1 MADNK
6 KNPRNQNSPLFQRL
20 TRLFS
25 GPIVNYKAQQVRN
38 NRKYSVDKYAPK
50 FRSIGGQS
58 FKHKSYNPYESIS
71 TAMMNNYNRVERYS
85 DFDQMEFMPELAS
98 ALDVYADEITTHS
111 EFHKSL
117 IIECQNE
124 EIREI
129 LETLFFKVLN
139 IDANLFGWVRSM
151 CKYGDFFGYLDI
163 DEDLGIKSLIGLP
176 VSEIERMEGTDQTN
190 PNYIQYQ
197 WNTGGLTF
205 ENWQLAHFRVLGND
219 KYVPY
224 GTSVLDP
231 GRRIWRQLTL
241 LEDAM
246 IAYRVVRSPQ
256 RKQFKIDVGGIPP
269 EEVEQ
274 YMQKIITMM
283 KRHQVVDDTSGRV
296 DLRYNPLSI
305 EEDYYIPTRNGQ
317 SSVDISTV
325 QGDTWGTAIEDIKYL
340 QNKLFAAIKIPMSY
354 LIRGG
359 DGATEEHAALA
370 QKDIR
375 FGRTIQRLQRSV
387 ITELEKMATVHL
399 YTLGY
404 RGNDL
409 IGFNLKLHNPSRIS
423 AMQEIEALSSKLDV
437 ASKAR
442 ADMYS
447 NRWIAN
453 NILGLSDEEVIRNT
467 REKFYDKQIETAL
480 TKVSEAAGEG
490 LASETLTG
498 TGFGGI
504 GDIGLGDTAEAAP
517 GGLETAPVTPEV
529 EAPTPAAEPEAP
541 AAPEAGAAPAGGEDV
556 LLATPEGGG
565 KRKKDKPAVE
575 YAEYADGSYVTKG
588 SKGKRYT
595 KKKYDGREKA
605 GRKESWG
612 ATKPRKS
619 RNINRAMSVG
629 TLVKENKSNYSEDF
643 ENKMSS
649 LNEEMDRILSEDL

>member
-6 KNPRNQNSPLFQRL
+6 NNPRNPNSPLFQRL

-25 GPIVNYKAQQVRN
+25 GPIVNYRAQQVRN
-38 NRKYSVDKYAPK
+38 NRKYSVDKYGSK

-58 FKHKSYNPYESIS
+58 FKRKSYNPYESIS
-71 TAMMNNYNRVERYS
+71 TAMMNNYNRAERYS

-117 IIECQNE
+117 IIDCQNE

-163 DEDLGIKSLIGLP
+163 DEELGIKSFIGLP
-176 VSEIERMEGTDQTN
+176 VNEIERMEGTDQSN
-190 PNYIQYQ
+190 PNYVQYQ

-219 KYVPY
+219 KYQPY

-283 KRHQVVDDTSGRV
+283 KRHQVVDDNNGRV

-354 LIRGG
+354 LVRGE
-359 DGATEEHAALA
+359 GATEEQAALA

-375 FGRTIQRLQRSV
+375 FGRTIQRLQRAV
-387 ITELEKMATVHL
+387 VAELDKMATIHL

-409 IGFNLKLHNPSRIS
+409 INFDLRLHNPSRIS
-423 AMQEIEALSSKLDV
+423 MMQEIESLSSKLDV
-437 ASKAR
+437 AAKASQFV
-442 ADMYS
+442 YS
-447 NRWIAN
+447 NRWVAKN
-453 NILGLSDEEVIRNT
+453 VLGLSEEELVRNI
-467 REKFYDKQIETAL
+467 REKFYDKQTETAL
-480 TKVSEAAGEG
+480 AKVAETQGEG
-490 LASETLTG
+490 LAAETLTG
-498 TGFGGI
+498 TGFGGA
-504 GDIGLGDTAEAAP
+504 GDLGLGVTETPTADLDIEAPA
-517 GGLETAPVTPEV
+517 TPEA
-529 EAPTPAAEPEAP
+529 ESPLAAEPAETPEP
-541 AAPEAGAAPAGGEDV
+541 ATPEAGGGEDV

-565 KRKKDKPAVE
+565 KKHDKPAAI
-575 YAEYADGSYVTKG
+575 YAEYEDGSHTTKG
-588 SKGKRYT
+588 SKGKRYFSV
-595 KKKYDGREKA
+595 KHDKRREA
-605 GRKESWG
+605 GRKESW
-612 ATKPRKS
+612 TNKPRKP
-619 RNINRAMSVG
+619 RNVFKAMSIG

-643 ENKMSS
+643 ENRMSS

>member
-6 KNPRNQNSPLFQRL
+6 NNPRNPNSPLFQRL

-58 FKHKSYNPYESIS
+58 FKRKSYNPYESIS
-71 TAMMNNYNRVERYS
+71 SAMMNNYNRAERYA

-98 ALDVYADEITTHS
+98 ALDIYADEITTHS

-117 IIECQNE
+117 MIDCQNE
-124 EIREI
+124 EIKEI
-129 LETLFFKVLN
+129 LDTLFHKVLN

-151 CKYGDFFGYLDI
+151 CKYGDFFGYLDL
-163 DEDLGIKSLIGLP
+163 DEQVGIKSFIGLP
-176 VSEIERMEGTDQTN
+176 VSEIERMEGTDQSN
-190 PNYIQYQ
+190 PNYVQYQ

-219 KYVPY
+219 KYAPY

-283 KRHQVVDDTSGRV
+283 KRHQVVDENNGRV

-354 LIRGG
+354 LIRGE
-359 DGATEEHAALA
+359 GATEEQAALS

-375 FGRTIQRLQRSV
+375 FARTIQRVQRAV
-387 ITELEKMATVHL
+387 VAELDKMATIHL

-409 IGFNLKLHNPSRIS
+409 INFNLKLHNPSRVS
-423 AMQEIEALSSKLDV
+423 MLQEMEMLNSRLDA

-442 ADMYS
+442 GDVYS
-447 NRWIAN
+447 NRWISK
-453 NILGLSDEEVIRNT
+453 NILGLSEEELIRNT

-480 TKVSEAAGEG
+480 AKVAEQQGEG
-490 LASETLTG
+490 LASEALTG
-498 TGFGGI
+498 TGFGGV
-504 GDIGLGDTAEAAP
+504 GDLGLGDTP
-517 GGLETAPVTPEV
+517 ETAPAADLDIETPDTPEA
-529 EAPTPAAEPEAP
+529 EPTPAAGPAETPEPAT
-541 AAPEAGAAPAGGEDV
+541 PEAGGGEDV

-565 KRKKDKPAVE
+565 KKRDKPAAI
-575 YAEYADGSYVTKG
+575 YAEYEDGSHTTKG
-588 SKGKRYT
+588 SKGKRYFSV
-595 KKKYDGREKA
+595 KHDKRREA

-612 ATKPRKS
+612 VGMPRKPR
-619 RNINRAMSVG
+619 NIFGAMAKG
-629 TLVKENKSNYSEDF
+629 TFIKENKSNYSEDF

>member
-6 KNPRNQNSPLFQRL
+6 NNPRNPNSPLFQRL

-25 GPIVNYKAQQVRN
+25 GPIVNYRAQQVRN
-38 NRKYSVDKYAPK
+38 NRKYSVDKYASK
-50 FRSIGGQS
+50 FRSVGGQS
-58 FKHKSYNPYESIS
+58 FKRKSYNPYESIS
-71 TAMMNNYNRVERYS
+71 TAMMNNYNRAERYA

-98 ALDVYADEITTHS
+98 ALDIYADEVTTHS

-117 IIECQNE
+117 IIDCQNE
-124 EIREI
+124 EIKDI
-129 LETLFFKVLN
+129 LETLFHKVLN
-139 IDANLFGWVRSM
+139 VDSNLFGWVRSM

-163 DEDLGIKSLIGLP
+163 DEEIGIKSFIGLP
-176 VSEIERMEGTDQTN
+176 VSEIERMEGTDQSN
-190 PNYIQYQ
+190 PNYVQYQ

-219 KYVPY
+219 KYTPY

-283 KRHQVVDDTSGRV
+283 KRHQVVDDKSGRV

-359 DGATEEHAALA
+359 DGATEEQASLA

-375 FGRTIQRLQRSV
+375 FARTIQRIQRAV
-387 ITELEKMATVHL
+387 VAELDKMATIHL

-409 IGFNLKLHNPSRIS
+409 ISFDLKLHNPSRVS
-423 AMQEIEALSSKLDV
+423 MLQEMEMMNQKLDA

-442 ADMYS
+442 GDVYS
-447 NRWIAN
+447 NRWIAK
-453 NILGLSDEEVIRNT
+453 NILGLSEEELIRNT

-480 TKVSEAAGEG
+480 AKIATEQGEG
-490 LASETLTG
+490 LAAETLTG
-498 TGFGGI
+498 GGFGGV
-504 GDIGLGDTAEAAP
+504 GDIGLGGEADLGAAP
-517 GGLETAPVTPEV
+517 AEPETGLGEVEPGAPAV
-529 EAPTPAAEPEAP
+529 EAPEPETPAPEPEA
-541 AAPEAGAAPAGGEDV
+541 AGGEDV

-565 KRKKDKPAVE
+565 KRSNDKPAAIYTE
-575 YAEYADGSYVTKG
+575 FADGSYTGPKD
-588 SKGKRYT
+588 KGKRY
-595 KKKYDGREKA
+595 KKVESDRRRNAKR
-605 GRKESWG
+605 RESWG
-612 ATKPRKS
+612 TSGPRKPRNVFAS
-619 RNINRAMSVG
+619 MAGGAFI
-629 TLVKENKSNYSEDF
+629 KENKSNYSEEF
-643 ENKMSS
+643 ENRMSS

>member
-20 TRLFS
+20 TKLFS

-38 NRKYSVDKYAPK
+38 NRKYSVDKYGSK
-50 FRSIGGQS
+50 FRSVGGQS
-58 FKHKSYNPYESIS
+58 FKRKSYNPYESIS
-71 TAMMNNYNRVERYS
+71 SGMMNSQNRAERYS

-98 ALDVYADEITTHS
+98 ALDIYADEITTHS

-117 IIECQNE
+117 MVDCQNE
-124 EIREI
+124 EIKEI
-129 LETLFFKVLN
+129 LETLFHKVLN
-139 IDANLFGWVRSM
+139 IDSNLFGWVRSM

-163 DEDLGIKSLIGLP
+163 DEDIGIKSFIGLP
-176 VSEIERMEGTDQTN
+176 VSEIERMEGTDQSN
-190 PNYIQYQ
+190 PNYVQYQ

-224 GTSVLDP
+224 GTSVLDS

-283 KRHQVVDDTSGRV
+283 KRHQVVDDKNGRV

-317 SSVDISTV
+317 ASVEIGTV
-325 QGDTWGTAIEDIKYL
+325 QGDTWGTAIDDIKYL
-340 QNKLFAAIKIPMSY
+340 QDKLFAAIKIPMSY
-354 LIRGG
+354 LIRGSDSSADAG
-359 DGATEEHAALA
+359 QAALA

-375 FGRTIQRLQRSV
+375 FGRTVQRIQRSV
-387 ITELEKMATVHL
+387 ISELDKIATIHL

-409 IGFNLKLHNPSRIS
+409 INFNLKLHNPSRIAS
-423 AMQEIEALSSKLDV
+423 MQELEALKTKIDI
-437 ASKAR
+437 AGTAR
-442 ADMYS
+442 GDIYS
-447 NRWIAN
+447 NRWIAK
-453 NILGLSDEEVIRNT
+453 NILGLSEEELVRNT
-467 REKFYDKQIETAL
+467 REKFYDKQ
-480 TKVSEAAGEG
+480 VEAAIAKIAGIQGEG
-490 LASETLTG
+490 LAAEALTG
-498 TGFGGI
+498 AGFGGI
-504 GDIGLGDTAEAAP
+504 GDLGLGGNTELGEQPEFEDTADLD
-517 GGLETAPVTPEV
+517 GMETPSAPVSTPDTGGDEGG
-529 EAPTPAAEPEAP
+529 AE
-541 AAPEAGAAPAGGEDV
+541 DI

-565 KRKKDKPAVE
+565 KRSNDKPSAVYTE
-575 YAEYADGSYVTKG
+575 FADGSYTGPKD
-588 SKGKRYT
+588 KGKRYE
-595 KKKYDGREKA
+595 KKKNDNRKTA

-612 ATKPRKS
+612 VNKPRKP
-619 RNINRAMSVG
+619 RNLNKALSIGA
-629 TLVKENKSNYSEDF
+629 LVKENKSNYSEEY
-643 ENKMSS
+643 ENRMSL
-649 LNEEMDRILSEDL
+649 LNEEMDKILSEDL

>member
-6 KNPRNQNSPLFQRL
+6 NNPRNPNSPLFQRL

-25 GPIVNYKAQQVRN
+25 GPIVNYRAQQVRN
-38 NRKYSVDKYAPK
+38 NRKYSVDKYASK
-50 FRSIGGQS
+50 FRSVGGQS
-58 FKHKSYNPYESIS
+58 FKRKSYNPYESIS
-71 TAMMNNYNRVERYS
+71 TAMMNNYNRVERYA

-98 ALDVYADEITTHS
+98 ALDIYADEVTTHS

-117 IIECQNE
+117 IIDCQNE
-124 EIREI
+124 EIKDILEI
-129 LETLFFKVLN
+129 LFHKVLN
-139 IDANLFGWVRSM
+139 VDANLFGWVRSM

-163 DEDLGIKSLIGLP
+163 DEEIGIKSFIGLP
-176 VSEIERMEGTDQTN
+176 VSEIERMEGTDQSN
-190 PNYIQYQ
+190 PNYVQYQ
-197 WNTGGLTF
+197 WNVGGLTF
-205 ENWQLAHFRVLGND
+205 ENWQMAHFRVMGND

-283 KRHQVVDDTSGRV
+283 KRHQVVDDKNGRV

-354 LIRGG
+354 LIRG
-359 DGATEEHAALA
+359 DGATEEQASLA

-375 FGRTIQRLQRSV
+375 FARTIQRIQRAV
-387 ITELEKMATVHL
+387 VAELDKMATIHL

-409 IGFNLKLHNPSRIS
+409 ISFDLKLHNPSRVS
-423 AMQEIEALSSKLDV
+423 MLQEMEMLNQRLDA

-442 ADMYS
+442 GDVYS
-447 NRWIAN
+447 NRWIAK
-453 NILGLSDEEVIRNT
+453 NILGLSEEELVRNT
-467 REKFYDKQIETAL
+467 REKFHDKQIET
-480 TKVSEAAGEG
+480 EAQAI
-490 LASETLTG
+490 LA
-498 TGFGGI
+498 
-504 GDIGLGDTAEAAP
+504 
-517 GGLETAPVTPEV
+517 
-529 EAPTPAAEPEAP
+529 
-541 AAPEAGAAPAGGEDV
+541 
-556 LLATPEGGG
+556 
-565 KRKKDKPAVE
+565 
-575 YAEYADGSYVTKG
+575 
-588 SKGKRYT
+588 
-595 KKKYDGREKA
+595 
-605 GRKESWG
+605 
-612 ATKPRKS
+612 
-619 RNINRAMSVG
+619 
-629 TLVKENKSNYSEDF
+629 
-643 ENKMSS
+643 
-649 LNEEMDRILSEDL
+649 

>member
-25 GPIVNYKAQQVRN
+25 GPIVNYRAQQVRN

-58 FKHKSYNPYESIS
+58 FKRKSYNPYESIS

-117 IIECQNE
+117 IINCPNE

-139 IDANLFGWVRSM
+139 VDSNLFGWVRSM

-163 DEDLGIKSLIGLP
+163 DEEIGIKALIGLP
-176 VSEIERMEGTDQTN
+176 VSEIERMEGTDQSN
-190 PNYIQYQ
+190 PNYVQYQ
-197 WNTGGLTF
+197 WNTGGLTL
-205 ENWQLAHFRVLGND
+205 ENWQMAHFRVLGND

-283 KRHQVVDDTSGRV
+283 KRNQVVDDNNGRV

-354 LIRGG
+354 LVRGE
-359 DGATEEHAALA
+359 GASEEQAALA

-375 FGRTIQRLQRSV
+375 FGRTIQRLQRAV
-387 ITELEKMATVHL
+387 VAELEKMATVHL

-409 IGFNLKLHNPSRIS
+409 INFDLRLHNPSRIS
-423 AMQEIEALSSKLDV
+423 MMQEIEALSTKLDV

-442 ADMYS
+442 SDMYS

-453 NILGLSDEEVIRNT
+453 NILGLSDEELVRNT
-467 REKFYDKQIETAL
+467 REKFYDKQMETAIA
-480 TKVSEAAGEG
+480 KVAETEGEG
-490 LASETLTG
+490 LAAETLTG
-498 TGFGGI
+498 TGFGGL
-504 GDIGLGDTAEAAP
+504 GDIGAAAEAPVEAAP
-517 GGLETAPVTPEV
+517 EIETAPEVEPTPE
-529 EAPTPAAEPEAP
+529 EAPEP
-541 AAPEAGAAPAGGEDV
+541 AAPEAEGDV
-556 LLATPEGGG
+556 LLATPEGGE
-565 KRKKDKPAVE
+565 KRKGDKPAAVYTE
-575 YAEYADGSYVTKG
+575 FEDGSYLTQG
-588 SKGKRYT
+588 SKGKRYR
-595 KKKYDGREKA
+595 KKKFDNREKA
-605 GRKESWG
+605 GRKESWLN
-612 ATKPRKS
+612 KPRKP
-619 RNINRAMSVG
+619 RNVFKAMSIG

>member
-6 KNPRNQNSPLFQRL
+6 NNPRNPNSPLFQRL

-25 GPIVNYKAQQVRN
+25 GPIVNYRAQQVRN
-38 NRKYSVDKYAPK
+38 NRKYSVDKYGSK
-50 FRSIGGQS
+50 FRSVGGQS
-58 FKHKSYNPYESIS
+58 FKRKSYNPYESIS
-71 TAMMNNYNRVERYS
+71 TAMMNNYNRVERYA

-98 ALDVYADEITTHS
+98 ALDIYADEITTHS
-111 EFHKSL
+111 EFHRSL
-117 IIECQNE
+117 IIDCQNE
-124 EIREI
+124 EIKDI
-129 LETLFFKVLN
+129 LETLFHKVLN

-163 DEDLGIKSLIGLP
+163 DEEIGIKSFIGLP
-176 VSEIERMEGTDQTN
+176 VSEIERMEGTDQSN
-190 PNYIQYQ
+190 PNYVQYQ

-205 ENWQLAHFRVLGND
+205 ENWQMAHFRVLGND

-246 IAYRVVRSPQ
+246 IAYRVVRSPS

-317 SSVDISTV
+317 ASVDISQV
-325 QGDTWGTAIEDIKYL
+325 QGDTWGTAIDDIKYL

-354 LIRGG
+354 LIRGEG
-359 DGATEEHAALA
+359 GTEEQAALS

-375 FGRTIQRLQRSV
+375 FARTIQRIQRAV
-387 ITELEKMATVHL
+387 VAELDKMATIHL

-409 IGFNLKLHNPSRIS
+409 INFNIKLHNPSRIAS
-423 AMQEIEALSSKLDV
+423 MQELETLKSKLEIASTARSDV
-437 ASKAR
+437 
-442 ADMYS
+442 YS
-447 NRWIAN
+447 NRWIAK
-453 NILGLSDEEVIRNT
+453 NILGISEQELIRNT
-467 REKFYDKQIETAL
+467 REKFHDKQIETAL
-480 TKVSEAAGEG
+480 AKIATEQGEG
-490 LASETLTG
+490 LAAETLTG
-498 TGFGGI
+498 GGFGGV
-504 GDIGLGDTAEAAP
+504 GDIGLGGDTEVGGEIAAP
-517 GGLETAPVTPEV
+517 ETEVTAGLETAPE
-529 EAPTPAAEPEAP
+529 P
-541 AAPEAGAAPAGGEDV
+541 AAPEPATPAPEPEAGGGEDV

-565 KRKKDKPAVE
+565 KKPDKPAAIYTE
-575 YAEYADGSYVTKG
+575 YEDGSHTTKG
-588 SKGKRYT
+588 SKGK
-595 KKKYDGREKA
+595 KYWSVKHDKREKA

-612 ATKPRKS
+612 ATKQRKPRD
-619 RNINRAMSVG
+619 INKALSIG
-629 TLVKENKSNYSEDF
+629 TLVKENKSNYSEEF

>member
-6 KNPRNQNSPLFQRL
+6 NNPRNQNSPLFQRL

-25 GPIVNYKAQQVRN
+25 GPIVNYRAQQVRN
-38 NRKYSVDKYAPK
+38 NRKYSVDKYGSK
-50 FRSIGGQS
+50 FRSVGGQS
-58 FKHKSYNPYESIS
+58 FKRKSYNPYESIS
-71 TAMMNNYNRVERYS
+71 TAMMNNYNRVERYA

-98 ALDVYADEITTHS
+98 ALDIYADEITTHS
-111 EFHKSL
+111 EFHRSL
-117 IIECQNE
+117 IIDCQNE
-124 EIREI
+124 EIKDI
-129 LETLFFKVLN
+129 LETLFHKVLN

-163 DEDLGIKSLIGLP
+163 DEEIGIKSFIGLP
-176 VSEIERMEGTDQTN
+176 VSEIERMEGTDQSN
-190 PNYIQYQ
+190 PNYVQYQ

-205 ENWQLAHFRVLGND
+205 ENWQMAHFRVLGND

-246 IAYRVVRSPQ
+246 IAYRVVRSPS

-317 SSVDISTV
+317 ASVDISQV
-325 QGDTWGTAIEDIKYL
+325 QGDTWGTAIDDIKYL

-354 LIRGG
+354 LIRGEG
-359 DGATEEHAALA
+359 GTEEQAALS

-375 FGRTIQRLQRSV
+375 FARTIQRIQRAV
-387 ITELEKMATVHL
+387 VAELDKMATIHL

-409 IGFNLKLHNPSRIS
+409 INFNIKLHNPSRIAS
-423 AMQEIEALSSKLDV
+423 MQELETLKSKLEIASTARSDV
-437 ASKAR
+437 
-442 ADMYS
+442 YS
-447 NRWIAN
+447 NRWIAK
-453 NILGLSDEEVIRNT
+453 NILGISEQELIRNT
-467 REKFYDKQIETAL
+467 REKFHDKQIETAL
-480 TKVSEAAGEG
+480 AKIATEQGEG
-490 LASETLTG
+490 LAAETLTG
-498 TGFGGI
+498 GGFGGV
-504 GDIGLGDTAEAAP
+504 GDIGLGGDTEVGGEIATPETEVTA
-517 GGLETAPVTPEV
+517 GLETAPE
-529 EAPTPAAEPEAP
+529 P
-541 AAPEAGAAPAGGEDV
+541 AAPEPATPAPEPEAGGGEDV

-565 KRKKDKPAVE
+565 KKPDKPAAIYTE
-575 YAEYADGSYVTKG
+575 YEDGSHTTKG
-588 SKGKRYT
+588 SKGK
-595 KKKYDGREKA
+595 KYWSVKHDKREKA

-612 ATKPRKS
+612 ATKQRKPRD
-619 RNINRAMSVG
+619 INKALSIG
-629 TLVKENKSNYSEDF
+629 TLVKENKSNYSEEF

>member
-6 KNPRNQNSPLFQRL
+6 KNPRNPSSPLFQRL

-25 GPIVNYKAQQVRN
+25 GPIVNYRAQQVRN

-58 FKHKSYNPYESIS
+58 FKRKSYNPYESIS

-163 DEDLGIKSLIGLP
+163 DESLGIKSLIGLP
-176 VSEIERMEGTDQTN
+176 VNEIERMEGSDQTN
-190 PNYIQYQ
+190 PNYVQYQ

-296 DLRYNPLSI
+296 DLRYNPMSI

-325 QGDTWGTAIEDIKYL
+325 QSDTWGTAIEDIKYL

-387 ITELEKMATVHL
+387 IAELEKMATVHL

-490 LASETLTG
+490 LAAETLTG
-498 TGFGGI
+498 TGFGGM
-504 GDIGLGDTAEAAP
+504 GDMGLGGGTAPTEAAP
-517 GGLETAPVTPEV
+517 AGLEPAPEPAAEEPTPAPVTP
-529 EAPTPAAEPEAP
+529 
-541 AAPEAGAAPAGGEDV
+541 APEAEAGGEDV

-565 KRKKDKPAVE
+565 KRSDDRPAAVYTE
-575 YAEYADGSYVTKG
+575 YEDGSHTTKG
-588 SKGKRYT
+588 SKGKKYLSV
-595 KKKYDGREKA
+595 KYDKREKA

-612 ATKPRKS
+612 ATKPRKP

>member
-6 KNPRNQNSPLFQRL
+6 NNPRNPNSPLFQRL

-25 GPIVNYKAQQVRN
+25 GPIVNYRAQQVRN
-38 NRKYSVDKYAPK
+38 NRKYSVDKYGSK

-58 FKHKSYNPYESIS
+58 FKRKSYNPYESIS
-71 TAMMNNYNRVERYS
+71 TAMMNNYNRTERYS

-117 IIECQNE
+117 IIDCQNE

-163 DEDLGIKSLIGLP
+163 DEELGIKSLIGLP
-176 VSEIERMEGTDQTN
+176 VNEIERMEGTDQTN
-190 PNYIQYQ
+190 PNYVQYQ

-283 KRHQVVDDTSGRV
+283 KRHQVVDDANGRV

-354 LIRGG
+354 LVRGE
-359 DGATEEHAALA
+359 GATEEQAALA

-375 FGRTIQRLQRSV
+375 FGRTIQRLQRAV
-387 ITELEKMATVHL
+387 VAELDKMATIHL

-409 IGFNLKLHNPSRIS
+409 INFDLRLHNPSRIS
-423 AMQEIEALSSKLDV
+423 MMQEIESLSSKLDV
-437 ASKAR
+437 AAKASQFV
-442 ADMYS
+442 YS
-447 NRWIAN
+447 NRWVAKN
-453 NILGLSDEEVIRNT
+453 VLGLSEEELVRNI
-467 REKFYDKQIETAL
+467 REKFYDKQTETAL
-480 TKVSEAAGEG
+480 AKVAETQGEG
-490 LASETLTG
+490 LAAETLTG
-498 TGFGGI
+498 TGFGGA
-504 GDIGLGDTAEAAP
+504 GDLGLGDTATPTADLDIEAPA
-517 GGLETAPVTPEV
+517 TPEA
-529 EAPTPAAEPEAP
+529 ESPLAAEPAEAP
-541 AAPEAGAAPAGGEDV
+541 EPATPEADAGEDV

-565 KRKKDKPAVE
+565 KKHDKPAAI
-575 YAEYADGSYVTKG
+575 YAEYEDGSHTTKG
-588 SKGKRYT
+588 SKGKRYFSV
-595 KKKYDGREKA
+595 KHDKRREA

-612 ATKPRKS
+612 VGKPRRPRDVFKAVS
-619 RNINRAMSVG
+619 IG

-643 ENKMSS
+643 ENRMSS

>member
-6 KNPRNQNSPLFQRL
+6 NNPRNPNSPLFQRL

-58 FKHKSYNPYESIS
+58 FKRKSYNPYESIS

-98 ALDVYADEITTHS
+98 ALDIYADEITTHS

-117 IIECQNE
+117 IIDCQNE
-124 EIREI
+124 EIKEI

-139 IDANLFGWVRSM
+139 VNSNLFGWVRSM

-163 DEDLGIKSLIGLP
+163 DEELGIKSLIGLP

-190 PNYIQYQ
+190 PNYVQYQ

-354 LIRGG
+354 LIRGE
-359 DGATEEHAALA
+359 GASEEQAALS

-375 FGRTIQRLQRSV
+375 FARTIQRIQRAV
-387 ITELEKMATVHL
+387 VAELDKMATIHL

-409 IGFNLKLHNPSRIS
+409 INFDLKLHNPSRVS
-423 AMQEIEALSSKLDV
+423 MLQEMEMLNSRLDA

-442 ADMYS
+442 TDVYS
-447 NRWIAN
+447 NRWIAK
-453 NILGLSDEEVIRNT
+453 NILGLSEEELVRNT

-480 TKVSEAAGEG
+480 AKVAETEGEG
-490 LASETLTG
+490 LAAETLTG
-498 TGFGGI
+498 GFAGV
-504 GDIGLGDTAEAAP
+504 DAAMPTAEEPMEVAP
-517 GGLETAPVTPEV
+517 EIEVAPEV
-529 EAPTPAAEPEAP
+529 EEAPEAPEAP
-541 AAPEAGAAPAGGEDV
+541 APEEPAGEDV

-565 KRKKDKPAVE
+565 KKKNDKPAAVYTE
-575 YAEYADGSYVTKG
+575 YEDGSHTTKG
-588 SKGKRYT
+588 SKGK
-595 KKKYDGREKA
+595 KYSSVKHDKRETA
-605 GRKESWG
+605 GRRESWG
-612 ATKPRKS
+612 VGTPRKPRNVFK
-619 RNINRAMSVG
+619 AMSKG
-629 TLVKENKSNYSEDF
+629 TFIKENKSNYSEDF

>member
-58 FKHKSYNPYESIS
+58 FKRKSYNPYESIS

-117 IIECQNE
+117 IIDCPNE
-124 EIREI
+124 EIKEI
-129 LETLFFKVLN
+129 LDTLFFKVLN
-139 IDANLFGWVRSM
+139 VDSNLFGWVRSM

-163 DEDLGIKSLIGLP
+163 DEEIGIKALIGLP

-190 PNYIQYQ
+190 PNYVQYQ
-197 WNTGGLTF
+197 WNTGGLTL
-205 ENWQLAHFRVLGND
+205 ENWQMAHFRVLGND

-354 LIRGG
+354 LVRGE
-359 DGATEEHAALA
+359 GASEEQAALA

-387 ITELEKMATVHL
+387 IAELDKMATIHL

-409 IGFNLKLHNPSRIS
+409 INFNLKLHNPSRVS
-423 AMQEIEALSSKLDV
+423 MLQEMEMLNQRLDA

-442 ADMYS
+442 ADVYS

-453 NILGLSDEEVIRNT
+453 NILGLSDEELVRNT
-467 REKFYDKQIETAL
+467 REKFYDKQVETAL
-480 TKVSEAAGEG
+480 TKVAEAEGEG
-490 LASETLTG
+490 LAAETLTG
-498 TGFGGI
+498 GGFGG
-504 GDIGLGDTAEAAP
+504 LGDLGVEAEAPAEAAP
-517 GGLETAPVTPEV
+517 EIEVAPEV
-529 EAPTPAAEPEAP
+529 EAAPEAP
-541 AAPEAGAAPAGGEDV
+541 AAPEGEGDV
-556 LLATPEGGG
+556 LLATPEGGE
-565 KRKKDKPAVE
+565 KRKGDKPAAVYTE
-575 YAEYADGSYVTKG
+575 YEDGSYETEG
-588 SKGKRYT
+588 SKGKSY
-595 KKKYDGREKA
+595 KKVKHDKRREA
-605 GRKESWG
+605 GRKESWMNVPR
-612 ATKPRKS
+612 KPR
-619 RNINRAMSVG
+619 NIFGAMGKG
-629 TLVKENKSNYSEDF
+629 TFIKRTSLIIVK
-643 ENKMSS
+643 
-649 LNEEMDRILSEDL
+649 ILKTRCLH

>member
-1 MADNK
+1 MAENK
-6 KNPRNQNSPLFQRL
+6 NNPRNRNSPLFQRL

-25 GPIVNYKAQQVRN
+25 GPIVNYRSQQVRN
-38 NRKYSVDKYAPK
+38 NRKYSVDKYGSK
-50 FRSIGGQS
+50 FRSTGGQS
-58 FKHKSYNPYESIS
+58 FKRKSYNPYESIS
-71 TAMMNNYNRVERYS
+71 SAMMNNYNRVERYS

-111 EFHKSL
+111 EFHKSVIL
-117 IIECQNE
+117 DCQNE
-124 EIREI
+124 EIKEI

-163 DEDLGIKSLIGLP
+163 DEELGIKSFIGLP
-176 VSEIERMEGTDQTN
+176 VNEIERMEGTDQSN
-190 PNYIQYQ
+190 PNYVQYQ

-283 KRHQVVDDTSGRV
+283 KRHQVVDDNNGRV

-354 LIRGG
+354 LIRGE
-359 DGATEEHAALA
+359 GATEEQAALA

-375 FGRTIQRLQRSV
+375 FSRTIQRIQRAV
-387 ITELEKMATVHL
+387 VAELDKIATVHL

-409 IGFNLKLHNPSRIS
+409 INFNIKLHNPSRVS
-423 AMQEIEALSSKLDV
+423 MLQEMEMLNSRLD
-437 ASKAR
+437 ASSKAR
-442 ADMYS
+442 ADIYS
-447 NRWIAN
+447 NRWISK
-453 NILGLSDEEVIRNT
+453 NILGLSEEELVRNT

-480 TKVSEAAGEG
+480 AKVAEQQGEG
-490 LASETLTG
+490 LAAETLTG
-498 TGFGGI
+498 AGFGGT
-504 GDIGLGDTAEAAP
+504 GDIGLDTGTGDEIETGL
-517 GGLETAPVTPEV
+517 GGADLEPEV
-529 EAPTPAAEPEAP
+529 DT
-541 AAPEAGAAPAGGEDV
+541 AAPEAEAEGGEDV

-565 KRKKDKPAVE
+565 KKHDKSAAVYTE
-575 YAEYADGSYVTKG
+575 YEDGSHTTKG
-588 SKGKRYT
+588 SKGK
-595 KKKYDGREKA
+595 KYWSVKHDKRKDA
-605 GRKESWG
+605 GRKESWMNIPR
-612 ATKPRKS
+612 KPR
-619 RNINRAMSVG
+619 NIFGAMAKG
-629 TLVKENKSNYSEDF
+629 TFIKENKSNYSEDF
-643 ENKMSS
+643 ENRMSS

>member
-6 KNPRNQNSPLFQRL
+6 KNPRNPSSPLFQRL

-25 GPIVNYKAQQVRN
+25 GPIVNYRAQQVRN

-58 FKHKSYNPYESIS
+58 FKRKSYNPYESIS
-71 TAMMNNYNRVERYS
+71 TAMMNNYNRVERYA

-117 IIECQNE
+117 IIDCQNE

-139 IDANLFGWVRSM
+139 IDSNLFGWVRSM

-163 DEDLGIKSLIGLP
+163 DEELGIKSLIGLP

-190 PNYIQYQ
+190 PNYVQYQ
-197 WNTGGLTF
+197 WNTGGLTL

-246 IAYRVVRSPQ
+246 IAYRIVRSPQ

-283 KRHQVVDDTSGRV
+283 KRHQVVDDKSGRV
-296 DLRYNPLSI
+296 DLRYNPMSI

-325 QGDTWGTAIEDIKYL
+325 QSDTWGTAIEDIKYL

-354 LIRGG
+354 LIRGENG
-359 DGATEEHAALA
+359 TEEQAALA

-375 FGRTIQRLQRSV
+375 FARTIQRLQRSV
-387 ITELEKMATVHL
+387 VAELDKMATIHL

-409 IGFNLKLHNPSRIS
+409 INFNLKLHNPSRVS
-423 AMQEIEALSSKLDV
+423 MLQEMEMLGQRLD
-437 ASKAR
+437 AAAKAR
-442 ADMYS
+442 ADVYS

-453 NILGLSDEEVIRNT
+453 NILGLSDEELVRNT
-467 REKFYDKQIETAL
+467 REKFYDKQVETAL
-480 TKVSEAAGEG
+480 TKVAETEGESSAA
-490 LASETLTG
+490 ETLTG
-498 TGFGGI
+498 AGFGG
-504 GDIGLGDTAEAAP
+504 LGDADLGGEGEVPEIEAPETLGAAP
-517 GGLETAPVTPEV
+517 
-529 EAPTPAAEPEAP
+529 EAPAEETPAPAAEPEA
-541 AAPEAGAAPAGGEDV
+541 EGGEDV
-556 LLATPEGGG
+556 LLATPEGGE
-565 KRKKDKPAVE
+565 KRKGDKPAAVYTE
-575 YAEYADGSYVTKG
+575 YEDGSHITKG
-588 SKGKRYT
+588 SNGKRY
-595 KKKYDGREKA
+595 KYVKHDRRREA
-605 GRKESWG
+605 GRKESWMNVPR
-612 ATKPRKS
+612 KPRNVFK
-619 RNINRAMSVG
+619 AMSIG

-649 LNEEMDRILSEDL
+649 LNEEMDKILSEDL